1 VTRNETAIFGVIPRF
16 TEAFFAETFCR
27 LAPYRLTGRA
37 ESALPDGV
45 GNHFRWP
52 RSLQQG
58 KSTVTHSIRKLSES
72 DTSTKRWTAHRLA
85 LGAILFASMAAIAPA
100 RASSHMDAP
109 LITLDAAANTT
120 DVYAFLTQ
128 PPNGQK
134 FLSTAVAVFPF
145 EHPGIGP
152 NTFRFDDRVAYDIN
166 ISLDSNNISQGKTDL
181 TYRFRFKTVF
191 APDTILSF
199 GGLVQPD
206 RPGVFPVNQN
216 LRQTYTVTL
225 IDRRISQSFPF
236 ITKPVVLGT
245 GMVPPNNQGRVTPF
259 YNQNNDGD
267 RPAKLGVANP
277 NDLDDYTKNTIFEL
291 KNGHRVFAGQRDD
304 GFYGD
309 IQSIFDLEFSFG
321 ATPLNTPTKPFDSQS
336 GFNVHTIVLNIPLT
350 QLGGAKIAGVY
361 ATTSRTLASLID
373 DDSDGDEKFFKQVGR
388 QGNPLFCEVFIAE
401 VDKDRYN
408 QTDPIVDAK
417 LFAKYADNPEVS
429 RTLNLTPLVT
439 PIKPSLLHAIYIPDM
454 IKVDLT
460 TLPARLAGT
469 QGFSRLGLFGGDVL
483 KSQVQDPFQNGGII
497 SGGWPNGRRF
507 GDDVV
512 NIGLIALGVAG
523 PDVKNVPPNFNRTRV
538 DHNDI
543 TYNVV
548 FPYAATPHNG
558 RNINPSTPSSFTSP
572 PSQ

>member
-1 VTRNETAIFGVIPRF
+1 VINSTRNFSK
-16 TEAFFAETFCR
+16 TEHRST
-27 LAPYRLTGRA
+27 
-37 ESALPDGV
+37 
-45 GNHFRWP
+45 RW
-52 RSLQQG
+52 Q
-58 KSTVTHSIRKLSES
+58 T
-72 DTSTKRWTAHRLA
+72 HRLA
-85 LGAILFASMAAIAPA
+85 LNIGAAFFLSIAVTAPA
-100 RASSHMDAP
+100 GASSHMDAP

-128 PPNGQK
+128 NSLGQK

-152 NTFRFDDRVAYDIN
+152 NTFRFDDRIAYDIHVA
-166 ISLDSNNISQGKTDL
+166 LDNDDIAKGKADL
-181 TYRFRFKTVF
+181 TYRFRFKT
-191 APDTILSF
+191 AYARNDTILSYL
-199 GGLVQPD
+199 GLVEQAG
-206 RPGVFPVNQN
+206 PGVFPANQN
-216 LRQTYTVTL
+216 LRQSYTVTL
-225 IDRRISQSFPF
+225 IDNRRPF
-236 ITKPVVLGT
+236 SKPTVLGT
-245 GMVPPNNQGRVTPF
+245 GMVPPNNQGRVTPL

-267 RPAKLGVANP
+267 QPAKPGVANP
-277 NDLDDYTKNTIFEL
+277 NDLDAYTKNTIFEL

-321 ATPLNTPTKPFDSQS
+321 APPLNTPTKPFDSQS

-350 QLGGAKIAGVY
+350 QLPGTKIAGVY
-361 ATTSRTLASLID
+361 ATTSRTLASLLD
-373 DDSDGDEKFFKQVGR
+373 DDSDGDEKLFKQVGR

-408 QTDPIVDAK
+408 QTKPIDDAK
-417 LFAKYADNPEVS
+417 NFSKYADSPEVS
-429 RTLNLTPLVT
+429 NALKLTPF
-439 PIKPSLLHAIYIPDM
+439 PGLLRQIYIPDM

-469 QGFSRLGLFGGDVL
+469 PGFSRLGLFGGDVL
-483 KSQVQDPFQNGGII
+483 KSTAQDPFKNGGII

-512 NIGLIALGVAG
+512 NIGLIALGAAG
-523 PDVKNVPPNFNRTRV
+523 TTDPAKVPPNFNLTRV
-538 DHNDI
+538 DRNDI

-558 RNINPSTPSSFTSP
+558 RNINPSTPASFTLP